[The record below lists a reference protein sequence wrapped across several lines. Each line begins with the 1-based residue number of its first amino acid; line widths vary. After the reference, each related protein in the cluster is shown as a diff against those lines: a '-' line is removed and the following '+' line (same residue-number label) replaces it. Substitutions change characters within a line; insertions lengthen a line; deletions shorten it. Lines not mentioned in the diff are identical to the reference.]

1 MSLSPQLDEIV
12 RLFCARLFQQFTLFA
27 FPLPFE
33 MHSILYFTFKE
44 CWRRGTTPWYKY
56 RSSNH
61 RKTIWDSRIHFSLG
75 GPSTLAEDWPQ
86 LCLYTYSSANPTQW
100 SPFSALSGNT
110 RAAWPELLLLSLS
123 AKPHPQSYSFRP
135 PPLSPT
141 THCEPLSISDARVD
155 RRLFGPIICV
165 VALQANVSGSK
176 VGHSISPSY
185 LSLELHDLSTVISGK
200 NLKVP
205 SRRVP
210 AGIYVSINVD
220 SRRCWKPVISI
231 LSSSE
236 SVAWGDTVTL

>member
-1 MSLSPQLDEIV
+1 VRAFFSSLHCLHFHYLLKCIRFYILLSKSAEGGV
-12 RLFCARLFQQFTLFA
+12 RLHDTSTGAATIAR
-27 FPLPFE
+27 
-33 MHSILYFTFKE
+33 
-44 CWRRGTTPWYKY
+44 
-56 RSSNH
+56 RSETRVSTSALVGQVLSL
-61 RKTIWDSRIHFSLG
+61 KTDHNFV
-75 GPSTLAEDWPQ
+75 
-86 LCLYTYSSANPTQW
+86 YTYILLLIL
-100 SPFSALSGNT
+100 LSDLHSRRLVEIHVQHDLNS
-110 RAAWPELLLLSLS
+110 ELLLLSLS

-176 VGHSISPSY
+176 VGHSILPSY

-236 SVAWGDTVTL
+236 SVAWGDTDTVKSMETF